1 MKLREWKL
9 EDYLNGYVIGVYPEW
24 NDAVLEQET
33 ISRSIYDRDWLH
45 EHWDELTEEQ
55 KQLVI
60 GADIEII
67 KHVKEVNEWCVYDG
81 RWRERKKRRPRPTLE
96 RWWWYLDRIA
106 TRLYPVELLP
116 PHLREVVDYARKG

>member
-9 EDYLNGYVIGVYPEW
+9 EDYLKGYVIVVYLEW

-33 ISRSIYDRDWLH
+33 ISRSIYDRDWLYD
-45 EHWDELTEEQ
+45 HWDDLKEEQ

-67 KHVKEVNEWCVYDG
+67 KNVQEVNDWWVYHG
-81 RWRERKKRRPRPTLE
+81 RWRERKKKRPRHPL
-96 RWWWYLDRIA
+96 YLPEDVRCDLDPIPA
-106 TRLYPVELLP
+106 
-116 PHLREVVDYARKG
+116 AIG